1 MENRYR
7 YLFSKIGPILD
18 QIAQKG
24 FWKFKKYA
32 TSKYI
37 SQLQLYQ
44 AGNTVF
50 YEYKGKA

>member
-7 YLFSKIGPILD
+7 YLFSKKGPILD

-24 FWKFKKYA
+24 FWKFKKCA
-32 TSKYI
+32 TSK
-37 SQLQLYQ
+37 LYQ